1 MEEDNRVDKNPVIE
15 DEKWFVVH
23 TYSGYEN
30 KVAENIKKVAVNR
43 EMDKQRKIL
52 DAVVPTETVQTND
65 GKGGKKT
72 ITRKIYPGY
81 VFVKMGVYYTQ
92 EENEKIGRKYS
103 VYKMTDDAWYVVRNT
118 RGVTGFVGPES
129 KPRYLSDEEA
139 RSLNVERKEVEVS
152 YEAGDSVEILDELF
166 SGSIGTVVSV
176 DIPANTV
183 TVKISMMG
191 QDTQTELPLDKV
203 KKVED

>member
-65 GKGGKKT
+65 GKGGKK
-72 ITRKIYPGY
+72 KNN
-81 VFVKMGVYYTQ
+81 
-92 EENEKIGRKYS
+92 NEKNLPGLCFCQDGRILH
-103 VYKMTDDAWYVVRNT
+103 R
-118 RGVTGFVGPES
+118 RG
-129 KPRYLSDEEA
+129 K
-139 RSLNVERKEVEVS
+139 
-152 YEAGDSVEILDELF
+152 
-166 SGSIGTVVSV
+166 
-176 DIPANTV
+176 
-183 TVKISMMG
+183 
-191 QDTQTELPLDKV
+191 
-203 KKVED
+203 